1 MRQDLV
7 LGKRNENERETLEI
21 VDKISDSSNSSTS
34 EDDFEF
40 PEESDTNDYSVHES
54 TLDPDTGINS
64 DTLNNKDLPENP
76 SNEEASDLENK
87 FNPEA
92 GLSEKMDYLHK
103 KCRSKLM
110 SEVSAPTE
118 NVSIESVVVHPH
130 ADQPNLEVTV
140 RKVCTQQNR

>member
-7 LGKRNENERETLEI
+7 LGKRNENERETVEI
-21 VDKISDSSNSSTS
+21 VDKTSDSSNSSTS

-76 SNEEASDLENK
+76 SNEEASELENT

-92 GLSEKMDYLHK
+92 GLSDRMDYLHK
-103 KCRSKLM
+103 KYRSKLM
-110 SEVSAPTE
+110 SEVSTPTE
-118 NVSIESVVVHPH
+118 NVSIESVVVHPG